1 LKEKVWGGRRLESLL
16 GKVLPGSGPYG
27 ESWEVAD
34 CDGDRSLVD
43 GGPWDG
49 LDLHA
54 LVAAHPE
61 AVLGRR
67 GAEFPL
73 LLKTIDASDWLSV
86 QLHPAGAPGEVGARD
101 GGPAPRK
108 KTEAWIILDAPPGA
122 RIIYGLAD
130 GVERERFFD
139 TALSGAGERIQTL
152 LGWRE
157 VRAGDVVFLP
167 PGTIHAI
174 GPGILLLEVQENSD
188 TTYRIYDWDRPGL
201 DGRPRGL
208 HLAEARSVAPPSGP
222 IPCPYV
228 RLEPPGQDHRGGAE
242 TPLIDCEPF
251 RIDALRLPAGRP
263 HRGSTG
269 RGEESRFLVL
279 GGFAGSAVVSAG
291 EGEPG
296 VEVRRGEF
304 LLLPAALG
312 DFTVTARPG
321 GFTGLWVREG
331 NTGRIGR
338 HE

>member
-1 LKEKVWGGRRLESLL
+1 MPGRSTSGSSPRSGSIASSGCGGSQSTSPSWVSSASRSAPPIPEAASARSSPPTRTWCGWEGPISRSSGCSSKPSRGSSTRMAPPGAEASPFGRGRSGPALPLRFRPILKEKVWGGRRLESLL

-174 GPGILLLEVQENSD
+174 GPGILLLEVQE
-188 TTYRIYDWDRPGL
+188 
-201 DGRPRGL
+201 
-208 HLAEARSVAPPSGP
+208 
-222 IPCPYV
+222 
-228 RLEPPGQDHRGGAE
+228 
-242 TPLIDCEPF
+242 
-251 RIDALRLPAGRP
+251 
-263 HRGSTG
+263 
-269 RGEESRFLVL
+269 
-279 GGFAGSAVVSAG
+279 
-291 EGEPG
+291 
-296 VEVRRGEF
+296 
-304 LLLPAALG
+304 
-312 DFTVTARPG
+312 
-321 GFTGLWVREG
+321 
-331 NTGRIGR
+331 
-338 HE
+338 